1 MTQKNDEWN
10 NKHLAKTTQPDFYQ
24 FDPFYRLVDIKL
36 EGYCQK
42 GDSDFPTL
50 VCILLI
56 DLRQDI
62 FSNACGRSSR
72 HITFTFRPGT
82 KALCPRKPRA

>member
-36 EGYCQK
+36 EGYCQN
-42 GDSDFPTL
+42 GDSD
-50 VCILLI
+50 
-56 DLRQDI
+56 
-62 FSNACGRSSR
+62 
-72 HITFTFRPGT
+72 
-82 KALCPRKPRA
+82 